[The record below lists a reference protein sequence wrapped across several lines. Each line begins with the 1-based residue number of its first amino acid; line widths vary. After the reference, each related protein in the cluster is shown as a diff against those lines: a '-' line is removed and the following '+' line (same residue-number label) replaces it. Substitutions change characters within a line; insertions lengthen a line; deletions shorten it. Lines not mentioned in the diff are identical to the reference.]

1 MDNGSGYAA
10 NVGFF
15 VIFIEF
21 FLYAISVEIKAAKDK
36 SGKQAGFEKNIL
48 PHKRQVF
55 LKFIFNY
62 CSFFSL

>member
-1 MDNGSGYAA
+1 MDNRSGYAA
-10 NVGFF
+10 NVSFF

-48 PHKRQVF
+48 PHKMQVF
-55 LKFIFNY
+55 LKFY
-62 CSFFSL
+62 LQLL

>member
-1 MDNGSGYAA
+1 MVNESGYAA

-21 FLYAISVEIKAAKDK
+21 FFYAISVEIKTAKYK

-48 PHKRQVF
+48 PHKGR
-55 LKFIFNY
+55 
-62 CSFFSL
+62 FS

>member
-1 MDNGSGYAA
+1 MVNESGYAA

-21 FLYAISVEIKAAKDK
+21 FFYAISVEIKTAKNK
-36 SGKQAGFEKNIL
+36 SGKQAGFKKNIL

-55 LKFIFNY
+55 LKFISNY

>member
-10 NVGFF
+10 NMGFF

>member
-1 MDNGSGYAA
+1 MVNESGYAA

-21 FLYAISVEIKAAKDK
+21 FFYAISVEIKAAKYK